1 MIIALI
7 LNFIVSF
14 IAMLLSII
22 PNVTIAQLPII
33 GPSVDTYLRLAIGY
47 WNTFCGILPYFSLP
61 WNLFINVIIP
71 LEITLLLLKFFL
83 GHRTP
88 AHFN

>member
-14 IAMLLSII
+14 IAMLFSII
-22 PNVTIAQLPII
+22 PTVTIADIPII
-33 GPSVDTYLRLAIGY
+33 GPTVYGLIVTAMGY
-47 WNTFCGILPYFSLP
+47 WNSFVAILPYFGLP
-61 WNLFINVIIP
+61 WTMFVKIIIP
-71 LEITLLLLKFFL
+71 FELTLLLLKVFL